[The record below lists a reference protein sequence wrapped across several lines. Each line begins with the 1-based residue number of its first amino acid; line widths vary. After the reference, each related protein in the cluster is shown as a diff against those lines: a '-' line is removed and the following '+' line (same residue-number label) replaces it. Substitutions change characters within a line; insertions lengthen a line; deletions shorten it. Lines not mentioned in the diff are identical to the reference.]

1 VNESTMTVTTGDGQQ
16 LHIYRWSPEGRP
28 KGVVQIQHGLAEHA
42 ARYRR
47 FAEALTNAGYLVYAA
62 DARGS
67 GHSAT
72 TGYGQWGADGWP
84 GWVDDVGRLTA
95 RIRQDLPELPLGL
108 FGHSMGSFATQQHL
122 LDHDDDADSVVLSG
136 STEVGWLVPVLDT
149 DEPADLST
157 FNEPFDHRTGFEWLS
172 RDEAEVDAYMA
183 DPACG
188 WEASPLPAID
198 TLTAAADPARVASIR
213 SDMPILIVSGSDD
226 PLAQGGPAVEALAE
240 QYRAA
245 GLADVQAKL
254 YPGARHELLN
264 ETNRDEVTADIIA
277 FFDRTL
283 AV

>member
-67 GHSAT
+67 GQSAT

-95 RIRQDLPELPLGL
+95 RIRQDEPELPLGL

-122 LDHDDDADSVVLSG
+122 LDHDEDADSVVLSG